1 MEASGPV
8 RVVQR
13 ENVDGS
19 GFSSLLMSLF
29 RKPELVRVVGH
40 DFELMRKAN
49 AVLPLG
55 LDLSE
60 ENCFALTI
68 ESIAIPLVSSMK

>member
-1 MEASGPV
+1 
-8 RVVQR
+8 
-13 ENVDGS
+13 
-19 GFSSLLMSLF
+19 MSLF

-49 AVLPLG
+49 AVSPLG
-55 LDLSE
+55 ISQSE